1 MVFCLNIYHIFAGN
15 KMKQFIINIIIIRV
29 SVIISQEDRE

>member
-1 MVFCLNIYHIFAGN
+1 
-15 KMKQFIINIIIIRV
+15 MKQFIINIIIIRV

>member
-1 MVFCLNIYHIFAGN
+1 MHIFATN

-29 SVIISQEDRE
+29 SVIISQEDWE